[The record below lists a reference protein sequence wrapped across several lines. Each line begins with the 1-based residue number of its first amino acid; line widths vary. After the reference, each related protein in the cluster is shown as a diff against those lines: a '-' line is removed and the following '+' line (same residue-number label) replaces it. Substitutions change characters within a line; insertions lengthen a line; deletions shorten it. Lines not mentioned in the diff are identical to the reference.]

1 MSDTEESDETTI
13 ITLSV
18 QASLLP
24 EWFDTI
30 QSIAAP
36 LCRRMAVIEKTEEW
50 IVRIELEKD
59 RVSALHEGLQLGWA
73 SFVEVRRAEGR
84 WDEPS

>member
-1 MSDTEESDETTI
+1 VSDTEAPDDTTI

-18 QASLLP
+18 QAALLP

-30 QSIAAP
+30 QTIAAP

-50 IVRIELEKD
+50 IVRIELDKD
-59 RVSALHEGLQLGWA
+59 RVPTLHEELQLGWA
-73 SFVEVRRAEGR
+73 AFVKVRREEGR
-84 WDEPS
+84 WDTPS